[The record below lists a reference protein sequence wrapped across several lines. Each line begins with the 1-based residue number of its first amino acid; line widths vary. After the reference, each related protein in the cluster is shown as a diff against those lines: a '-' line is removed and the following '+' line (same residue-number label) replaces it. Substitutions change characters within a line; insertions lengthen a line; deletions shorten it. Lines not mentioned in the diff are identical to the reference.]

1 MSKQFKIILFACMY
15 IAGIMG
21 FFSNL
26 LLAAGFIVICIC
38 VFLFFRKNLFS
49 LKYLSALIIIFCLG
63 LINTAYKYNLY
74 DDLSSSGDCYGDFT
88 AKILTIPS
96 NNIQGKTG
104 FYARVYSIKSEN
116 ATKDNLNAKSYITIT
131 DEQEKI
137 NKLKIGDTLKLH
149 GRLKIPEKAK
159 NPSQFDYAQY
169 LQFKNTFSLIY
180 ALDDWQIINETQDF
194 KGKFIRKLND
204 TRNSI
209 LDIHKQNIKSP
220 MIEILGGI
228 IFGDDAVNPDEI
240 TRDNFIHSGIIH
252 ILAASGMNVTLIF
265 GIWFFISSKLKIN
278 YRFSIITG
286 ILLILFYTCMTGFG
300 PPIIRG
306 FLMLFFVLIGKLID
320 RSAPTLG
327 LLFLVAFFMLIYNP
341 LMIFDIGFQLSFI
354 VTFGLILSAPL
365 FVFNFKFKPV
375 NVILSACIVPL
386 IAQIF
391 AAPLQLYYFNTFT
404 VYSVFA
410 NIAIVP
416 VLSIVSFVGFISSI
430 LALIPAIANKV
441 CYFADLI
448 LNPLLIFIVKT
459 AEFFSSL
466 PNSVIYLK
474 KPALFQLILYFA
486 FIVLLICILFY
497 KIFNK
502 KVKII
507 AVSLFCILLISFVPI
522 KNNNPE
528 VIFFSVGNADA
539 ALIKSPKNQY
549 FLVDTGK
556 MPYLNSS
563 SQAKYIIIKHLKDKG
578 IKNIHSLILSHFDA
592 DHAGGTVD
600 ILKELNVGRVYI
612 TDTFENTNLAKSIFK
627 YIEEN
632 NINSII
638 VNNETQIYNDGNF
651 SVDIIKPKGENI
663 ISENQKSLIAKI
675 SYYNNS
681 VLFMGDGDINSFKV
695 LTDKFKKNTNIIK
708 VGHHGAK
715 DTIDDDMAEKIKTF
729 ILSTGP
735 NVYNHP
741 NPKTLEI
748 LTKNGNNILRTDYN
762 NAVKIKLYKNT
773 YKTYSYSPKYKKFVN
788 NQVF

>member
-1 MSKQFKIILFACMY
+1 MSKQSKIILFACMY

-26 LLAAGFIVICIC
+26 LLAAEIIVICIF
-38 VFLFFRKNLFS
+38 VLMFFRKNLFS
-49 LKYLSALIIIFCLG
+49 FKYLSALIIIFCLG
-63 LINTAYKYNLY
+63 LINTALKFNLY
-74 DDLSSSGDCYGDFT
+74 DDLSSYGDCYADFT
-88 AKILTIPS
+88 AKVLTIPS
-96 NNIQGKTG
+96 NNIQGKTK
-104 FYARVYSIKSEN
+104 FFAQVYSIQSEN
-116 ATKDNLNAKSYITIT
+116 ITKNNLNAKSYITIT

-137 NKLKIGDTLKLH
+137 NNLKIGDTLKLH
-149 GRLKIPEKAK
+149 GRLKIPEQAK
-159 NPSQFDYAQY
+159 NPSQFDYAKY

-180 ALDDWQIINETQDF
+180 VHDNWQIIGETQDF

-209 LDIHKQNIKSP
+209 LDIHKQNINSP

-240 TRDNFIHSGIIH
+240 TRDNFINSGIIH

-265 GIWFFISSKLKIN
+265 GIWFFISSKLRFN

-300 PPIIRG
+300 PPFIRG

-320 RSAPTLG
+320 RTAPTLG
-327 LLFLVAFFMLIYNP
+327 LLFLVAFFMLVYNP

-365 FVFNFKFKPV
+365 FVFNFKFKPF

-430 LALIPAIANKV
+430 LALIPVIANKV

-486 FIVLLICILFY
+486 FILLLICILFY

-502 KVKII
+502 KVKFI
-507 AVSLFCILLISFVPI
+507 AVSLFCILLISFIPI

-528 VIFFSVGNADA
+528 IIFFSVGNADA
-539 ALIKSPKNQY
+539 ALIKSPRNQY

-556 MPYLNSS
+556 MPYLSS
-563 SQAKYIIIKHLKDKG
+563 TSQAKYIIIKYLKDKG

-612 TDTFENTNLAKSIFK
+612 TDTFENTNLAKDIFK

-638 VNNETQIYNDGNF
+638 VNNETQIYNEGNF
-651 SVDIIKPKGENI
+651 SIDIIKPKGENI

-675 SYYNNS
+675 SYYDHGI
-681 VLFMGDGDINSFKV
+681 LFMGDGDINSFKV

-715 DTIDDDMAEKIKTF
+715 DTVDNNMAENITTF

-741 NPKTLEI
+741 NPKTLEV
-748 LTKNGNNILRTDYN
+748 LTKHGNNILRTDYN
-762 NAVKIKLYKNT
+762 NAIKIKLYKNK

-788 NQVF
+788 N

>member
-1 MSKQFKIILFACMY
+1 MSKQFKLILFACLY
-15 IAGIMG
+15 IAGILG

-26 LLAAGFIVICIC
+26 MLILGIFTVIVLISL
-38 VFLFFRKNLFS
+38 FLTKKLFS
-49 LKYLSALIIIFCLG
+49 FKYLSLLIFIFCLG
-63 LINTAYKYNLY
+63 LINTAFKYNLD
-74 DDLSSSGDCYGDFT
+74 DDLSSFGNCYADFT
-88 AKILTIPS
+88 AKVLTIPS
-96 NNIQGKTG
+96 NSNEGKTK
-104 FYARVYSIKSEN
+104 FFAQVYSINSEN
-116 ATKDNLNAKSYITIT
+116 GVRKNLNAKSYITIT
-131 DEQEKI
+131 DEQEKL
-137 NKLKIGDTLKLH
+137 NKLKIGDTIKLH

-180 ALDDWQIINETQDF
+180 ALEDWQIIGETQDF

-209 LDIHKQNIKSP
+209 LNIHRQNIKSP
-220 MIEILGGI
+220 MIEVLGGI

-240 TRDNFIHSGIIH
+240 TKDNFIHSGIIH

-320 RSAPTLG
+320 RNAPTLG

-365 FVFNFKFKPV
+365 FVFNFKFKPL
-375 NVILSACIVPL
+375 NVILSACIVPF

-404 VYSVFA
+404 LYSVFA

-416 VLSIVSFVGFISSI
+416 VLSIVSFLGFISSI
-430 LALIPAIANKV
+430 LALIPIIANKI
-441 CYFADLI
+441 CFAADLI
-448 LNPLLIFIVKT
+448 LNPMLVFIVKT

-466 PNSVIYLK
+466 PYSVIFLK
-474 KPALFQLILYFA
+474 KPSILHLILYFS
-486 FIVLLICILFY
+486 FIVLMICIMLY
-497 KIFNK
+497 KLFNK
-502 KVKII
+502 KIKII
-507 AVSLFCILLISFVPI
+507 VVSLFCLLLISFISI

-528 VIFFSVGNADA
+528 VIFFSLGNADS
-539 ALIKSPKNQY
+539 ALIKSPKNDY
-549 FLVDTGK
+549 FLIDTGK
-556 MPYLNSS
+556 MPYINAA
-563 SQAKYIIIKHLKDKG
+563 SQAEYIIVKYLKDNG
-578 IKNIHSLILSHFDA
+578 IKNINSLILSHFDA
-592 DHAGGTVD
+592 DHAGGSLD
-600 ILKELNVGRVYI
+600 ILKELKVKNIYI
-612 TDTFENTNLAKSIFK
+612 TDTFENTNLA
-627 YIEEN
+627 N
-632 NINSII
+632 NIVNYIKVNNLNSII
-638 VNNETQIYNDGNF
+638 VHNETQIYKDGNF
-651 SVDIIKPKGENI
+651 SISIVRPQGVNI
-663 ISENQKSLIAKI
+663 ISENQQSLVVKV
-675 SYYNNS
+675 SYYNNGI
-681 VLFMGDGDINSFKV
+681 LFMGDGDINSYEVLSKDFK
-695 LTDKFKKNTNIIK
+695 TGTKIIK
-708 VGHHGAK
+708 TGHHGAK
-715 DTIDDDMAEKIKTF
+715 NTVNENMAKNIETF

-741 NPKTLEI
+741 SPKTLEI

-762 NAVKIKLYKNT
+762 NAIKIRLYKDN
-773 YKTYSYSPKYKKFVN
+773 YKTYCYTPKFKRFTDKFEI
-788 NQVF
+788 

>member
-26 LLAAGFIVICIC
+26 LLAAGFIVICTC

-74 DDLSSSGDCYGDFT
+74 DDLSSFGDCYGDFT

-104 FYARVYSIKSEN
+104 FFARVYSIKSEN
-116 ATKDNLNAKSYITIT
+116 VTKNNLNAKSYITIT

-180 ALDDWQIINETQDF
+180 ALEDWQIINETQDF

-209 LDIHKQNIKSP
+209 LAIHGQNIKSP

-240 TRDNFIHSGIIH
+240 TKDNFIHSGIIH

-486 FIVLLICILFY
+486 LVILLICIMFY

-502 KVKII
+502 KIKII
-507 AVSLFCILLISFVPI
+507 AVTLICILFISFIPI

-528 VIFFSVGNADA
+528 VIFFSIGNADA
-539 ALIKSPKNQY
+539 ALIKSPQNQY

-563 SQAKYIIIKHLKDKG
+563 SQAKYIIIKYLKDKG

-695 LTDKFKKNTNIIK
+695 LTDTFKKNTNIIK

-715 DTIDDDMAEKIKTF
+715 DTIDDDMAENIKTF

-748 LTKNGNNILRTDYN
+748 LIKHGNNILRTDYN
-762 NAVKIKLYKNT
+762 NAVKIRLYKSK